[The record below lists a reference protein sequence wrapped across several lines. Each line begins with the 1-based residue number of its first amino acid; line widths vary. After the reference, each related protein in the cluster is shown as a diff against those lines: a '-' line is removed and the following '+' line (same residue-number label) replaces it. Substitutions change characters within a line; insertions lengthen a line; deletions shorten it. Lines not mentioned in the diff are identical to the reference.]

1 MEIFKISFALF
12 QTHFSKIQPSD
23 GEILRFQ
30 GLFHPEILENLGNFN
45 VLIIIIVILKQSN
58 SNLIKISW
66 LPTWYFCT
74 PKQQGTFIKHIYRR
88 WKIHNTPWDILKHIL
103 KI

>member
-12 QTHFSKIQPSD
+12 HTHFSKIQPSD

-66 LPTWYFCT
+66 LPTCT
-74 PKQQGTFIKHIYRR
+74 FVLQNNKVRLLSTFTEGEKYI
-88 WKIHNTPWDILKHIL
+88 IHHETF
-103 KI
+103 